1 MMVAASQEVSLTSL
15 KHPPAEASVKPS
27 SALVTFLFT
36 DIEGSS
42 HLWEREPVRMA
53 TALARHD
60 ALTRQA
66 VADRRGT
73 IVKMAGDGAHAAFD
87 DPLDAIGA
95 AIDLQSAL
103 ASDEATR
110 ALPLLVRCGI
120 HVGADE
126 RRDDD
131 FFGPSVNRAARI
143 MAAAHGGQVL
153 VSQAVAELAR
163 DRLPGGVRL
172 RDLGTVRLR
181 DLALPERIHQLLA
194 PSMRVDFPA
203 LRSLD
208 TTPNNLP
215 LQLTS
220 FVGRERELGEV
231 KKLLAG
237 TRLLTLVGSGGIG
250 KTRLSLQACGDL
262 LDDYPDGVWYVELA
276 SLGDERLVPQAVAST
291 LGLREETG
299 RPLVEAITAFIR
311 GRKLLIFLDNC
322 EHVSLACAGL
332 ASQLLGSSAS
342 LTILT
347 SSREPLRVAG
357 ETTYTV
363 PPLSMPGR
371 SQVTVAA
378 LGQYEAARLFI
389 ERVLAVQPDFQLDP
403 QRASAVADVCDRL
416 DGIPLAIELAAVHA
430 RVLSVESIA
439 QRLIDRLRL
448 LTRGSRTALPRQQT
462 LRASI
467 DWSYELLLPGER
479 QLLCRLSV
487 FAGGWSLE
495 AAEVVGAGEAAS
507 PSSDVLDLLSNLVE
521 KSLVS
526 RAADG
531 VRYFLLNTV
540 REYAQERLQESGAEQ
555 ATRSLH
561 LAYFLSLAEDVAAA
575 GRSRNGGFEQ
585 LDVERENLFAAFESC
600 ALVEEGAAFGLRLAH
615 VLKHWLLSRGLLAL
629 GYRLIVDAVA
639 RAAAEEHDVARCR
652 ALFDAGELAFLTG
665 KYEAARQ
672 HAQES
677 VALADRIG
685 HEPGRADALRLLG
698 FVSLAYGASDD
709 ARTSFESALAISR
722 RLGHKSQLAA
732 ALNGLGE
739 FHRSVKDWQ
748 AALPLYREAIA
759 LDREVGDRRRLAVHL
774 CNLAAALI
782 ASEDEEHPG
791 TVLLEALDIAEDISS
806 KQVGRVVL
814 EYCACLAAIRGD
826 WENAA
831 GLYGAAEKQSAD
843 MGYHREPMD
852 ADFLPPLIART
863 RAALDPTSFADAEAQ
878 GRGRSYA
885 QAVAYAREW
894 LQARRGPMDALSPRQ
909 TRKAKK

>member
-1 MMVAASQEVSLTSL
+1 VQ
-15 KHPPAEASVKPS
+15 PS

-42 HLWEREPVRMA
+42 LLWEREPVRMA

-60 ALTRQA
+60 AITREA
-66 VADRRGT
+66 VAARRGA

-95 AIDLQSAL
+95 AIDLQHAL
-103 ASDEATR
+103 ASDAATR
-110 ALPLLVRCGI
+110 AIPLLVRCGI

-163 DRLPGGVRL
+163 DRLPSGVGL

-194 PSMRVDFPA
+194 PSLRVDFPA

-220 FVGRERELGEV
+220 FVGRERELAEV
-231 KKLLAG
+231 KKLLER

-250 KTRLSLQACGDL
+250 KTRLSLQASGDL
-262 LDDYPDGVWYVELA
+262 LDDYPDGVWFVELA
-276 SLGDERLVPQAVAST
+276 SLSDERLVPQAVAST
-291 LGLREETG
+291 VGLREETG
-299 RPLVEAITAFIR
+299 RPLVDAIAAFVKDR
-311 GRKLLIFLDNC
+311 RLLLVLDNC

-332 ASQLLGSSAS
+332 ASRLLGSSAT
-342 LTILT
+342 LTILA

-363 PPLSMPGR
+363 PPLSMPVGR
-371 SQVTVAA
+371 SPVTLAA

-389 ERVLAVQPDFQLDP
+389 ERVLAVQPDFQLD
-403 QRASAVADVCDRL
+403 QRRATAVADVCDRL

-430 RVLSVESIA
+430 RVLSVENIA
-439 QRLIDRLRL
+439 ERLIDRLRL
-448 LTRGSRTALPRQQT
+448 LTRGSRSALPRQQT

-467 DWSYELLLPGER
+467 DWSYELLTPAER
-479 QLLCRLSV
+479 ELFCRLSV

-495 AAEVVGAGEAAS
+495 AAEAVGADANAGSAS
-507 PSSDVLDLLSNLVE
+507 ADVLDLLSNLVE

-526 RAADG
+526 RGADG
-531 VRYFLLNTV
+531 ARYFLLNTV
-540 REYAQERLQESGAEQ
+540 REYAQERLKESAGERA
-555 ATRSLH
+555 ARARH
-561 LAYFLSLAEDVAAA
+561 LAHFLSLAEDIAAE
-575 GRSRNGGFEQ
+575 GRSRNARFEQ

-600 ALVEEGAAFGLRLAH
+600 AVLDEGAASGLRLAH
-615 VLKHWLLSRGLLAL
+615 ALKHWLLSRGLLAI
-629 GYRLIVDAVA
+629 GYRLVVEAVD
-639 RAAAEEHDVARCR
+639 RAGAEEHNVARCR
-652 ALFDAGELAFLTG
+652 ALFDAAELAFLTG
-665 KYEAARQ
+665 KYEAAKQ
-672 HAQES
+672 HTEAS
-677 VALADRIG
+677 LALADKIG
-685 HEPGRADALRLLG
+685 HAAGRADALRLLG
-698 FVSLAYGASDD
+698 FVCLAYGASDD
-709 ARTSFESALAISR
+709 ARASFESALAISR
-722 RLGHKSQLAA
+722 QLGNQSQLAA

-739 FHRSVKDWQ
+739 FHRSVKDWPS
-748 AALPLYREAIA
+748 ALPLYREAIA
-759 LDREVGDRRRLAVHL
+759 LDRQVGDRRRLAVHL

-782 ASEDEEHPG
+782 ASEDQAHRG
-791 TVLLEALDIAEDISS
+791 TALLEALDIAEDISS
-806 KQVGRVVL
+806 RQVGRVVL
-814 EYCACLAAIRGD
+814 EYCACLAAVSGE
-826 WENAA
+826 WESAA
-831 GLYGAAEKQSAD
+831 CLYGAAEKQSED

-863 RAALDPTSFADAEAQ
+863 RAALDATTFAAAEAQ
-878 GRGRSYA
+878 GRNRSYA
-885 QAVAYAREW
+885 QAVASAREW
-894 LQARRGPMDALSPRQ
+894 LQARC
-909 TRKAKK
+909 